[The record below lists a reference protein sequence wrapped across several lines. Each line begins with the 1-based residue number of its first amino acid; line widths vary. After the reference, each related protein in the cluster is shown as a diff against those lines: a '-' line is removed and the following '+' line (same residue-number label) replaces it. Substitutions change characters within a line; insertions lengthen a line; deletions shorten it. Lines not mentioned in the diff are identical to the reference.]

1 VSRFAILL
9 GGSLELTPRLR
20 RELERSGGLRVIA
33 ADGGMAHA
41 QVLGLPVELWVGDF
55 DSSPPELLAQYPEVP
70 REVYPREKDKTDGEL
85 AIAAARSRGARELLL
100 LGALG
105 GQSDHSLAH
114 LTLALALAK
123 QGLSIVLSS
132 GLEEAH
138 PLLPGRFHFDFP
150 PSTPF
155 SLIPL
160 TDLRGLGIRGAR
172 WELVQSQVALGDSLT
187 LSNQVAR
194 PEGLEVELAQGYG
207 VLIARFGY
215 YTRFG

>member
-9 GGSLELTPRLR
+9 GGKLEITPRLR
-20 RELERSGGLRVIA
+20 RELERSTPRVIA

-41 QVLGLPVELWVGDF
+41 QALGLRVELWVGDF

-85 AIAAARSRGARELLL
+85 AIAAARSRGAGELLL

-114 LTLALALAK
+114 LTLALALAR
-123 QGLSIVLSS
+123 QGLRIVLSS

-138 PLLPGRFHFDFP
+138 PLLPGRSHFDFP

-155 SLIPL
+155 SLVPL
-160 TDLRGLGIRGAR
+160 ADLSGLGIRGAR
-172 WELVQSQVALGDSLT
+172 WELAQARVALGDSLT
-187 LSNQVAR
+187 LSNQVTS

-207 VLIARFGY
+207 ILIARFG
-215 YTRFG
+215 

>member
-1 VSRFAILL
+1 MSRFAILL
-9 GGSLELTPRLR
+9 GGRLEITPRLR
-20 RELERSGGLRVIA
+20 RELERGEGLRVIA
-33 ADGGMAHA
+33 ADGGMVHA
-41 QVLGLPVELWVGDF
+41 RALGLPVELWVGDF

-85 AIAAARSRGARELLL
+85 AIVAARSRGAGELLL

-114 LTLALALAK
+114 LTLALTLAR
-123 QGLSIVLSS
+123 QGLRIVLSS

-138 PLLPGRFHFDFP
+138 PLLPGRHRFDFP

-160 TDLRGLGIRGAR
+160 TDLHGLGIRGAR
-172 WELVQSQVALGDSLT
+172 WELAQTQVALGESLT
-187 LSNQVAR
+187 LSNQVTS

-207 VLIARFGY
+207 ILIAQFK
-215 YTRFG
+215 